1 MEAVSLTCDDT
12 TSACPG
18 TELTCICS
26 VDTVGLLWH
35 LPRGGGDIPLT
46 RSLGIGYTNT
56 AGIFT
61 AEIIDTPPE
70 GIVPLLIIR
79 YNATQILCVVMEL
92 LLLTPLAITG
102 FASKCNFMCLCTC
115 TCTSILTYMY
125 IIVCLSIDPIN
136 CTGRLVV

>member
-46 RSLGIGYTNT
+46 CSLGIGYTNT

-79 YNATQILCVVMEL
+79 YNATQILVN
-92 LLLTPLAITG
+92 
-102 FASKCNFMCLCTC
+102 KD
-115 TCTSILTYMY
+115 
-125 IIVCLSIDPIN
+125 IVCSDGTVTTN
-136 CTGRLVV
+136 TTGNHWICK